1 MLKRKFSV
9 FLIILLSIA
18 LILPCFIASVS
29 SSSGAIYI
37 NSKTASTPGQQIQA
51 GGSVN
56 LYLGSVTWTGEQTF
70 FMLTTENSLSET
82 TGYIYTPGMSVYHI
96 ADTTQTHTYTS
107 GGSYSWVVGDY
118 WVNGTIPQSIVPG
131 SYYIKAIDDVSSRTA
146 ITDTYLTVTALNYV
160 ASLII
165 SPSAGP
171 GGIPI
176 TFTGSG
182 YPAGDKISIQY
193 YDPFFNQWR
202 LMTETTADAKGQIS
216 VNSTVPDLKKSVGS
230 YDSDETYTEIQY
242 RTQGVGVPG
251 GVYSSASYAQYARGL
266 KTIGDQTAYGLFGN
280 GTNLQSVKAIVG
292 ETLVLS
298 GKWFHS
304 NDQIYIRWGSDDIV
318 GTITSDQWANAQI
331 IGSTIASKNGS
342 FSTTLT
348 IPETA
353 YAGEHYIAIEDSE
366 ARVAIKIYVSKAHLE
381 ITPSSGPGGANVQ
394 FTGSLYPPNTNIN
407 IYYLDPDLNNWNY
420 WTNTI
425 SDSTGKIA
433 FNTKIP
439 DLNKAGYG
447 GESIGSTPIS
457 FRTEINH
464 IPYAYAAYTQY
475 WRGLSQIGNAVA
487 YYGVFGDGT
496 NLAQRINVEPGD
508 KLYVSGRWFHAN
520 DAIYVRFDDNQII
533 GSSYTS
539 TTLTSDDWLK
549 AEIIG
554 TTTANTA
561 GSFETTITIPQTLE
575 GAHYIAFED
584 SERRVS
590 IIISVTVPNNSTPTP
605 TPPPTSAPTPPPTTN
620 PTKPPTPTTNPTPPP
635 TVAPNIDLSCISTVA
650 GSLFR
655 VDINGSVT
663 LNNKPLSDKA
673 VLISYSVTGGRT
685 WESLTLA
692 QTTTDGTFSVVWTP
706 EVTGNYLIKATVE
719 ATQTTALSE
728 KTINLALI
736 PDNPE
741 NPNSNM
747 FTINSNSTIR
757 EFKFDPDNKRL
768 TFTVEGPTG
777 TTGTVNVYIPKAT
790 LSSISTLK
798 AYIDDNNQV
807 DFSSTSKGDSWL
819 ISFSYTHSIHQIAL
833 DLDATPTNTQPAN
846 NTANWATYAIII
858 TVVAIAVAVV
868 GTIVHKRKIKN

>member
-9 FLIILLSIA
+9 FLIILLSVA
-18 LILPCFIASVS
+18 LILPAFIASVS

-70 FMLTTENSLSET
+70 FMLTPDNSLADT

-96 ADTTQTHTYTS
+96 ADTTQTHTYTFAS
-107 GGSYSWVVGDY
+107 GGYYSWVVGDY

-131 SYYIKAIDDVSSRTA
+131 NYYIKAIDDVSSQTA
-146 ITDTYLTVTALNYV
+146 ITDTCITVTALSYV
-160 ASLII
+160 ASLNI

-171 GGIPI
+171 GGVPI

-193 YDPFFNQWR
+193 YDPVFNQWR
-202 LMTETTADAKGQIS
+202 LMTETTVDAKGQIS
-216 VNSTVPDLKKSVGS
+216 VNSTAPDLKKSVGS
-230 YDSDETYTEIQY
+230 YDSEETYTEIQY

-251 GVYSSASYAQYARGL
+251 GAYSSANYAQYARGL
-266 KTIGDQTAYGLFGN
+266 KTVGDQTAYGLFGN
-280 GTNLQSVKAIVG
+280 GTNLQSVQAIVG
-292 ETLVLS
+292 ETLAIS

-304 NDQIYIRWGSDDIV
+304 NDQIYIRWGSDDIL
-318 GTITSDQWANAQI
+318 GTITSDQWANAKI

-366 ARVAIKIYVSKAHLE
+366 ARVAIKIYVSKAYLE

-407 IYYLDPDLNNWNY
+407 ICYLDPDLNTWNY
-420 WTNTI
+420 WTNTL
-425 SDSTGKIA
+425 SDSTGKIS
-433 FNTKIP
+433 FSTKIP

-447 GESIGSTPIS
+447 GESIGSTTIS
-457 FRTEINH
+457 FRTEINQ

-475 WRGLSQIGNAVA
+475 WRGLSQVGNAIA

-508 KLYVSGRWFHAN
+508 KLYVSGRWFHSN

-533 GSSYTS
+533 GSSYNS
-539 TTLTSDDWLK
+539 PTLTSDDWLK

-554 TTTANTA
+554 KTTANAA
-561 GSFETTITIPQTLE
+561 GSFETTITIPETLE

-605 TPPPTSAPTPPPTTN
+605 TPPPTPAPTPPTPTTN
-620 PTKPPTPTTNPTPPP
+620 PTKPPPPTPTHTPP
-635 TVAPNIDLSCISTVA
+635 
-650 GSLFR
+650 
-655 VDINGSVT
+655 
-663 LNNKPLSDKA
+663 
-673 VLISYSVTGGRT
+673 
-685 WESLTLA
+685 
-692 QTTTDGTFSVVWTP
+692 
-706 EVTGNYLIKATVE
+706 
-719 ATQTTALSE
+719 
-728 KTINLALI
+728 
-736 PDNPE
+736 
-741 NPNSNM
+741 
-747 FTINSNSTIR
+747 
-757 EFKFDPDNKRL
+757 
-768 TFTVEGPTG
+768 
-777 TTGTVNVYIPKAT
+777 
-790 LSSISTLK
+790 
-798 AYIDDNNQV
+798 
-807 DFSSTSKGDSWL
+807 
-819 ISFSYTHSIHQIAL
+819 
-833 DLDATPTNTQPAN
+833 
-846 NTANWATYAIII
+846 
-858 TVVAIAVAVV
+858 
-868 GTIVHKRKIKN
+868 